1 MSKVAAIV
9 VTYNR
14 LELLKEN
21 IEALLELENQLS
33 NIVII
38 NNNSNDGTE
47 EYLNSLSNSLFVI
60 KNSKINL
67 GGAGGFNYGVKVA
80 FDETDADFFWIMDD
94 DTIPEKDTLVNLI
107 NADERLIGNYGYL
120 CSHVVMEDG
129 TDGNIPQ
136 LVGDWTTEVDK
147 GLIKVS
153 SATFV
158 SLFTKRDVVSELGL
172 PISEFFIWGDDTEYT
187 TRISQKYNSYFVI
200 DSKVIH
206 KAKSVRNVDI
216 INDTADRLPRYF
228 YRYRNN
234 IYITRK
240 YENSKKLLFIMIKHM
255 YLAVKIL
262 FIAKNNKFKRSNL
275 IFKGIFSGLKFNPNV
290 ENIGENK

>member
-14 LELLKEN
+14 LKLLKEN
-21 IEALLELENQLS
+21 IEALLGLENQLS

-60 KNSKINL
+60 KNSKVNL

-107 NADERLIGNYGYL
+107 NADERLKGNYGYL

-158 SLFTKRDVVSELGL
+158 SLFTKRSVVSELGL

-234 IYITRK
+234 IYITRE
-240 YENSKKLLFIMIKHM
+240 YENSKKLLFVMIKHM

>member
-60 KNSKINL
+60 KNSKVNL

-158 SLFTKRDVVSELGL
+158 SLLTKRDVVSELGL

>member
-14 LELLKEN
+14 LELLREN
-21 IEALLELENQLS
+21 IDVLLSLENQLN

-38 NNNSNDGTE
+38 NNNSNDGTK
-47 EYLNSLSNSLFVI
+47 EYLNSLNNSLFII
-60 KNSKINL
+60 KNLKINL
-67 GGAGGFNYGVKVA
+67 GGAGGFNHGIKVA

-94 DTIPEKDTLVNLI
+94 DTIPQNNTLI
-107 NADERLIGNYGYL
+107 NLMHANDKLNGNYGYL
-120 CSHVVMEDG
+120 CSHVVMSDG

-136 LVGDWTTEVDK
+136 LVGDWTTQVDK
-147 GLIKVS
+147 GLIKVK

-158 SLFTKRDVVSELGL
+158 SLFTKRSIVNELGL
-172 PISEFFIWGDDTEYT
+172 PISDFFIWGDDTEYT
-187 TRISQKYNSYFVI
+187 TRISKKYNSYFVI

-216 INDTADRLPRYF
+216 TNDSSDRLPRYF

-234 IYITRK
+234 IYITKK
-240 YENSKKLLFIMIKHM
+240 YENNKRLLFLMIKHM
-255 YLAVKIL
+255 YLAMKVL
-262 FIAKNNKFKRSNL
+262 FIARNNKFKRSKL
-275 IFKGIFSGLKFNPNV
+275 IFKGVFAGMKFNPDI
-290 ENIGENK
+290 ENIGEEK

>member
-60 KNSKINL
+60 KNSKVNL